1 MIIQNIQ
8 SFIHGLHLDPLIIIG
23 VIVLLGI
30 YFGKGAKLI
39 HLPSIIG
46 FMVLGVLLG
55 PSLLGVLSG
64 EFQESIG
71 FITEIALSFVAVSIG
86 LELSFASLKKQ
97 GGGIVLT
104 IFTESF
110 MAFIL
115 VSVLMYL
122 LTRDLALSILF
133 GAIAPASA
141 PAGTVAIIQEYRTKG
156 PLTKALFA
164 VVGFDDGLGIIV
176 FGFAAAFAKS
186 ILSAEMG
193 METGSFVSLMS
204 GPLMEVGLSLLV
216 GSLNAVIF
224 IFLGRFLKTGR
235 DLFLLLFAMVFL
247 SAGLS
252 IMFHMSV
259 ILTNMVLGIVIVNTQ
274 PQNFVEKIHEE
285 LTQIMPLLFILFFV
299 LAGSNLHISA
309 LPELGLIGL
318 VYIAG
323 RATGLISGASFG
335 AWAGRL
341 PVSIRKYLGLG
352 ILSQAG
358 VAIGLA
364 LIVKKELAEFG
375 AHGAEIGDIIITT
388 VSATSIFFEIIGPV
402 LAKFALTKAGEIRK
416 TA

>member
-1 MIIQNIQ
+1 MVIQNIQ
-8 SFIHGLHLDPLIIIG
+8 TFIHELHLDPLIIIG
-23 VIVLLGI
+23 FIVLLGI

-86 LELSFASLKKQ
+86 LELSFAGLKKQ

-115 VSVLMYL
+115 VSLLMYL
-122 LTRDLALSILF
+122 LTKDLALSILF

-164 VVGFDDGLGIIV
+164 VVGFDDGLGIIL

-193 METGSFVSLMS
+193 VETGSFFSLMS
-204 GPLMEVGLSLLV
+204 GPLLEVGLSLLV
-216 GSLNAVIF
+216 GTLNAVVF

-235 DLFLLLFAMVFL
+235 DLFLLLFAVVFL

-375 AHGAEIGDIIITT
+375 THGAEIGSIIITT
-388 VSATSIFFEIIGPV
+388 VSATSIFFEIVGPV

>member
-388 VSATSIFFEIIGPV
+388 VSATSIFFEIVGPV